1 MWETS
6 ARAESPAPGHAPE
19 HHPSQGAAQVQKA
32 APWAGE
38 GPGQGSEF
46 PAAHQKR
53 QKLDSGEIHL
63 CNFSPFKY
71 SQVTKLPLGI
81 KPRMKTSIN

>member
-46 PAAHQKR
+46 PAAH
-53 QKLDSGEIHL
+53 
-63 CNFSPFKY
+63 
-71 SQVTKLPLGI
+71 
-81 KPRMKTSIN
+81 